1 MKYNFDEIVSR
12 QNTNSIKYDR
22 RTEIFGRSDVLPMWV
37 ADMDF
42 PTPPFVT
49 ETISRRLSQKVLG
62 YTERST
68 EYLDA
73 ICRWN
78 KQQYGVEVHPEMISY
93 IPGVVNGIF
102 LATQVF
108 SEKGDRIL
116 VHDPVYP
123 PFRRVP
129 ETSGRQ
135 MVLSPLQRTKEGYQ
149 MDLDRFRHDIQGC
162 KIFILCNP
170 HNPGGICWSAD
181 TLREVAHI
189 CYEAGVLVI
198 SDEIH
203 CDLLHQSRKH
213 IPFASVSEEAKEN
226 SITLQACTKTFNLPG
241 VVAAQ
246 AIVYNPRLRNTFFS
260 YIQGSDMDLGNIF
273 AFDCVRAC
281 YSPEGLEW
289 KEQLL
294 NYVGDNIDLLL
305 EELPSICPHIRPIR
319 PQASFLVFL
328 DCREMG
334 FSSQEELV
342 SFFVQDAKLGLNS
355 GAEFGPSGEGYMR
368 MNLGCTHATLREAL
382 SRLKQATQIHNQ

>member
-42 PTPPFVT
+42 PTPPFVI
-49 ETISRRLSQKVLG
+49 EAISKRLSQKVLG

-93 IPGVVNGIF
+93 IPGVVNGIY

-129 ETSGRQ
+129 ETAGRK
-135 MVLSPLQRTKEGYQ
+135 MVLSTLQRTKEGYQ
-149 MDLDRFRHDIQGC
+149 MDLDRFRYDIQGC

-170 HNPGGICWSAD
+170 HNPGGI
-181 TLREVAHI
+181 
-189 CYEAGVLVI
+189 
-198 SDEIH
+198 
-203 CDLLHQSRKH
+203 
-213 IPFASVSEEAKEN
+213 
-226 SITLQACTKTFNLPG
+226 
-241 VVAAQ
+241 
-246 AIVYNPRLRNTFFS
+246 
-260 YIQGSDMDLGNIF
+260 
-273 AFDCVRAC
+273 
-281 YSPEGLEW
+281 
-289 KEQLL
+289 
-294 NYVGDNIDLLL
+294 
-305 EELPSICPHIRPIR
+305 
-319 PQASFLVFL
+319 
-328 DCREMG
+328 
-334 FSSQEELV
+334 
-342 SFFVQDAKLGLNS
+342 
-355 GAEFGPSGEGYMR
+355 
-368 MNLGCTHATLREAL
+368 
-382 SRLKQATQIHNQ
+382 